1 MAMQQDPNFQKYVE
15 AYMEQNKD
23 ACFQHLINKGA
34 KVPYNFD
41 IDKKIQKHDPSM
53 KEELNQLKKK

>member
-1 MAMQQDPNFQKYVE
+1 MVMQQNPKFQQYVE

-23 ACFQHLINKGA
+23 VCFQRLANKGA

-41 IDKKIQKHDPSM
+41 VDKKIQKHAPSM
-53 KEELNQLKKK
+53 EEEF

>member
-1 MAMQQDPNFQKYVE
+1 ME
-15 AYMEQNKD
+15 AYMEQKKD

-41 IDKKIQKHDPSM
+41 VEKKIKKHVPFM
-53 KEELNQLKKK
+53 KE